1 MRDKKSTEDIESMKT
16 METLPNARRVEPS
29 TSHRF
34 ILPFCG
40 RFAVSYASTC
50 VWAIY
55 TLSVCV
61 CGCVCVLGYALV
73 CLKQK
78 ICLSYHAHLYAML
91 GLFAILPVCFWHVA
105 SRT

>member
-1 MRDKKSTEDIESMKT
+1 

-29 TSHRF
+29 ASHRF

-40 RFAVSYASTC
+40 RFAVSNASRRVCGTY
-50 VWAIY
+50 I
-55 TLSVCV
+55 LSVLVYVCV
-61 CGCVCVLGYALV
+61 CACLRVLGYALV